1 MMFVSITSN
10 LRLSMSSG
18 AFYTA
23 MGLTFAGMTFPA
35 MSMPAIG
42 RFYSIFLPIRPYVN
56 LFVDQAMK
64 GFPIQ
69 YDLIYVCWITATALL
84 GLSSIGLLKKH
95 AYDEGLWYQI

>member
-1 MMFVSITSN
+1 MMFAAITSN
-10 LRLSMSSG
+10 LRLSMSCG

-42 RFYSIFLPIRPYVN
+42 RFYSVFLPIRPYVN

-64 GFPIQ
+64 GFPVQ
-69 YDLIYVCWITATALL
+69 YDLIYVYWMTAVGLM
-84 GLSSIGLLKKH
+84 GLSTITLLKKH